1 MNMAIKNLGS
11 FKRTIGK
18 YEMKLIKEGEED
30 VVLEFD
36 NILALD
42 IITLQELWVNH
53 LKDDNRNNND
63 LREFIF
69 KHMND
74 NKMFEGSGLGDND
87 KEIFVITYFG
97 ELLEEYLIM
106 FRILTRQQLDDFKK
120 EIKKLSKK
128 E

>member
-1 MNMAIKNLGS
+1 MAIKNLGS

-63 LREFIF
+63 LRKFIF

>member
-1 MNMAIKNLGS
+1 MAIKNLGS

>member
-63 LREFIF
+63 LRKFIF